1 MELRVTEAQ
10 LRACGLRSLRHFNVY
25 EHFGRQTYLS
35 VVAAVVV
42 KVTAVSA

>member
-1 MELRVTEAQ
+1 MELRVTKAQ
-10 LRACGLRSLRHFNVY
+10 LRALRSLRHFNVY